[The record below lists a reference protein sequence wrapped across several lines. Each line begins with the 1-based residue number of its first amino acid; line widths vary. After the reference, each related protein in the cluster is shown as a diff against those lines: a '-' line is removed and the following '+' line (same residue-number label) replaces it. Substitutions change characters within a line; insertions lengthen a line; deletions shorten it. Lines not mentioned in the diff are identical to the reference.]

1 MTAALLAR
9 DGSGRLRQGLS
20 LLLQAIVDLVR
31 GIYLV
36 LTGLGLLLAALAL
49 ALLELVMAP
58 VLYVL
63 RAAGPWFSG
72 LRMPDPD
79 LRTLPW
85 RWVGIAALSLLGAV
99 VLPWLVGVIILA
111 VADGVPDI
119 SGAAFPLLLFFGLG
133 LLVLCLVGLVQLAGI
148 VLAPGWRSLT
158 RASRRGFGGPGLILL
173 AAACVVLLYALIY
186 QPPLSV
192 ALWAGF
198 ACAAGATLVS
208 LGPSFFAFFGLGGRR
223 GGRDLRAETAAPGA
237 ARAALRAPLTR
248 VLAAD
253 GSRRDASTPAPADSV
268 PDPLA
273 GPAFLQI
280 DPEPGPV
287 VRQRLL
293 RAKALVQRYWRA
305 LVVALILLMLALL
318 VVEALLRPRVIA
330 PGAEAPPTLEN
341 PSAQAAPPAP
351 VRDVTPRVITLLA
364 DGAPHDV
371 AWVSGY
377 RSRAA
382 KFPSDEPVSSLALP
396 PEVCGEGIL
405 VVFGAASSDGDPD
418 RNQKLSDNRAGWL
431 SDLASDQLGNCPGAP
446 PAILRVSL
454 GQAVA
459 APQAAQR
466 RIRLMAISAADA
478 ATLAPGSI
486 EPELPR
492 LARTAF
498 GDLADFSRFDVCTY
512 AREGDAT
519 TSHLPPACLPEE
531 RRPEES
537 LRDRS
542 AAGRRESH
550 EQESGEQSN
559 ER

>member
-20 LLLQAIVDLVR
+20 LLLKAIVDLVR

-63 RAAGPWFSG
+63 RAAAPWFSRLSWPHMADLA
-72 LRMPDPD
+72 LRPV
-79 LRTLPW
+79 PW
-85 RWVGIAALSLLGAV
+85 RSVGLTALILLGAV
-99 VLPWLVGVIILA
+99 ALPWLVGVIILA
-111 VADGVPDI
+111 VADGVPDM

-148 VLAPGWRSLT
+148 VLAPVWRSLT
-158 RASRRGFGGPGLILL
+158 RASRRGFGGPGLVLL
-173 AAACVVLLYALIY
+173 AVAFVVLLYALI

-208 LGPSFFAFFGLGGRR
+208 LGPSLFAFFGLGGGRS
-223 GGRDLRAETAAPGA
+223 GRDLRAEMAAPGA
-237 ARAALRAPLTR
+237 ARAALRLPLTR

-253 GSRRDASTPAPADSV
+253 GSRRDAYTLTPADSV

-273 GPAFLQI
+273 GLAFPQI

-287 VRQRLL
+287 VRRPLQ
-293 RAKALVQRYWRA
+293 RAKALVLRYWR
-305 LVVALILLMLALL
+305 LFVLALILLMLALL
-318 VVEALLRPRVIA
+318 VAEVLLRPRVIA
-330 PGAEAPPTLEN
+330 PGAEAPPTREN

-351 VRDVTPRVITLLA
+351 VTDVTPRVITLLA

-382 KFPSDEPVSSLALP
+382 KLATDEPVSSLALP
-396 PEVCGEGIL
+396 PEVCGEGVL

-431 SDLASDQLGNCPGAP
+431 SSLASDQLGNCPGAP

-454 GQAVA
+454 GPAA
-459 APQAAQR
+459 TAPQASQR

-486 EPELPR
+486 EAELPR
-492 LARTAF
+492 LARKAF

-512 AREGDAT
+512 AGEGDAPL
-519 TSHLPPACLPEE
+519 SHLPPACLPEE
-531 RRPEES
+531 RLS
-537 LRDRS
+537 DRS
-542 AAGRRESH
+542 AAGPRESH
-550 EQESGEQSN
+550 EQESGEQDN

>member
-36 LTGLGLLLAALAL
+36 LTGLGLLIAALAL

-63 RAAGPWFSG
+63 RAAGSWFSSLG
-72 LRMPDPD
+72 MPDPD

-99 VLPWLVGVIILA
+99 ALPWLLGVIIPA

-119 SGAAFPLLLFFGLG
+119 SGAVFPLLLLVGLG
-133 LLVLCLVGLVQLAGI
+133 VLVLCLVGLVQLASV
-148 VLAPGWRSLT
+148 VLAPVWRSLT

-173 AAACVVLLYALIY
+173 AVACVVLLYALI

-208 LGPSFFAFFGLGGRR
+208 LGPSFFAFFGLGGGRSGR
-223 GGRDLRAETAAPGA
+223 GLRAETAAPGA

-287 VRQRLL
+287 VRHRLQ
-293 RAKALVQRYWRA
+293 RAKALVLRYWRA

-318 VVEALLRPRVIA
+318 VVDALLRPRVIA

-382 KFPSDEPVSSLALP
+382 KLASDEPVSSLALP

-431 SDLASDQLGNCPGAP
+431 SGLASDQLGNCPGAS

-454 GQAVA
+454 GPAA
-459 APQAAQR
+459 TAPQASQR

-492 LARTAF
+492 LARKAF

-512 AREGDAT
+512 AGEGDAPL
-519 TSHLPPACLPEE
+519 SHLPSACLPEE
-531 RRPEES
+531 RF
-537 LRDRS
+537 RDRS
-542 AAGRRESH
+542 AAGRRESQKP
-550 EQESGEQSN
+550 ENGEQAN